1 MTKWHALKR
10 KPNKVFLLYF
20 FSFFIVILVPVLFQS
35 ISSYRLVVNTIQD
48 ELSQGSL
55 NALNQTGTSLERA
68 LKEAIGHS
76 VQLGLDGRIY
86 ASARNPEN
94 SYLLNDVKDIM
105 KSLSAQNSYVH
116 SVQIYFRENN
126 QIISSDGAN
135 RTYHQEPFDLWIE
148 QMEQDQADYSWL
160 PSRLFVNQDGIP
172 FHVITLARKI
182 PVAFPETF
190 GYAAIHIYEEH
201 LQELLANM
209 DPERKNHVRIIDS
222 SGATIT
228 SYNHESFTANE
239 QFDLHVKDIL
249 KINTQ
254 GYYVDDRHSPPV
266 LVSYGA
272 NLFNG
277 WKVISVTSLDYLYN
291 KLTAIRRV
299 IAFTGFILIIFGAIV
314 SYYLSRTMFNPI
326 QKLLEKSKK
335 YQQELSLSTL
345 DKEDNTL
352 GYVSDLF
359 EKVMNKHRG
368 MEASF
373 KANYPSM
380 LNRFIYNLLYNKIDY
395 SYDIEEKIKYLQLPL
410 TRSHYTV
417 MVIEIDDYS
426 TFAEKYSSE
435 DKNLFRFALTNI
447 TQEIADQTYNS
458 LCTEISDNQIALL
471 INLQSDNGEH
481 RAQLNELAN
490 QIIQKINAFLGFSV
504 TVSVGGIHE
513 DILHTYLSFAEA
525 SDVIHYKVVLGGN
538 KVIFYDEVNLERSI
552 NYYYPAQLEKTIINN
567 ILAGHEANVKESLH
581 HLRSEINEKPTL
593 SYENVFRIYSRL
605 LEATIDLLLES
616 NLSIQ
621 DIFGLQYN
629 IHQELAKR
637 ETVDAIT
644 EWMENVFT
652 TVIVH
657 LKGNSKNNSN
667 VEQAIAYIELRYR
680 EDLSVERIADAVQLN
695 TAYLSRIFKQT
706 TGKTILEYLTL
717 KRVEESKQLLVNT
730 KLNIHEIA
738 EAVGYNNTNSFIRF
752 FRKLEGVTPG
762 DYRKSKMYSE
772 IERNL

>member
-1 MTKWHALKR
+1 MKIWHTLRR
-10 KPNKVFLLYF
+10 KPNKVFLIYF
-20 FSFFIVILVPVLFQS
+20 FSFFIVILIPVFFQS
-35 ISSYRLVVNTIQD
+35 ISSYRLVVATIQD

-68 LKEAIGHS
+68 LKEVIAHS

-105 KSLSAQNSYVH
+105 KSLSTQNSYIH
-116 SVQIYFRENN
+116 SVQIYFRENS

-148 QMEQDQADYSWL
+148 QMEQDQADYIWL
-160 PSRLFVNQDGIP
+160 PSRSFVNQDGIS
-172 FHVITLARKI
+172 FRIVTLARKI
-182 PVAFPETF
+182 PVAFPEKS

-201 LQELLANM
+201 FQELLENM
-209 DPERKNHVRIIDS
+209 DPERQNHVRIIDPR
-222 SGATIT
+222 GEVIT
-228 SYNHESFTANE
+228 AYNQDTFTTNE
-239 QFDLHVKDIL
+239 QSDLYVEDIL
-249 KINTQ
+249 SINTQ
-254 GYYVDDRHSPPV
+254 GYYVDDRHTPPV
-266 LVSYGA
+266 LVSYGTP
-272 NLFNG
+272 LFNG
-277 WKVISVTSLDYLYN
+277 WKVMSVTSLDYLYD
-291 KLTAIRRV
+291 KLTSIRRV
-299 IAFTGFILIIFGAIV
+299 IAFTGFILIILGAIV

-326 QKLLEKSKK
+326 RKLLEKSKR

-352 GYVSDLF
+352 GYVSDMF

-380 LNRFIYNLLYNKIDY
+380 LDRFIYNLLYNKIDN
-395 SYDIEEKIKYLQLPL
+395 STDIEEKIKYLQLPL
-410 TRSHYTV
+410 TKDYYVV

-426 TFAEKYSSE
+426 SFAENYSSE

-447 TQEIADQTYNS
+447 AQEIADQTYNA
-458 LCTEISDNQIALL
+458 LCTEISDTQIAVL
-471 INLQSDNGEH
+471 INLQSNTEDH
-481 RAQLNELAN
+481 RERLGELAKQMILN
-490 QIIQKINAFLGFSV
+490 IKTFLGLSV
-504 TVSVGGIHE
+504 TVSVGGIQE
-513 DILHTYLSFAEA
+513 DILHSYLSFAEA

-538 KVIFYDEVNLERSI
+538 KVIFYDEVNLERST

-567 ILAGHEANVKESLH
+567 ILAGNEVNVKGCLH
-581 HLRSEINEKPTL
+581 HLRTEINDKPTL
-593 SYENVFRIYSRL
+593 SYDNVFRIYSRL

-621 DIFGLQYN
+621 EIFGPQYN

-644 EWMENVFT
+644 EWMENLFT
-652 TVIVH
+652 TVIAH

-667 VEQAIAYIELRYR
+667 VEQAIAYIESGYR

-695 TAYLSRIFKQT
+695 TAYLSRIFKQS

-717 KRVEESKQLLVNT
+717 RRIEESKQLLMST

-738 EAVGYNNTNSFIRF
+738 EKVGYNNTNSFIRF
-752 FRKLEGVTPG
+752 FRKFEGITPG
-762 DYRKSKMYSE
+762 DYRKSKY
-772 IERNL
+772 